1 MSSNQVLVVGAS
13 SSGWPDLL
21 LVRVKVSKEVAA
33 DGWVW
38 PEEKSMLLCFD
49 VKHIFFDVAM
59 IEKTTDDQ
67 LG

>member
-1 MSSNQVLVVGAS
+1 MAGFVI
-13 SSGWPDLL
+13 
-21 LVRVKVSKEVAA
+21 SKSQGIERGSAA

-38 PEEKSMLLCFD
+38 PEQKSMLLCFD
-49 VKHIFFDVAM
+49 VKNIFFDVAM

>member
-1 MSSNQVLVVGAS
+1 M
-13 SSGWPDLL
+13 L
-21 LVRVKVSKEVAA
+21 LVRVKISKEVAA

-59 IEKTTDDQ
+59 IEKTTKHM
-67 LG
+67 

>member
-1 MSSNQVLVVGAS
+1 MSSNRVLVVVGA

-21 LVRVKVSKEVAA
+21 LVRVKVSKDAVA

-38 PEEKSMLLCFD
+38 PEEKSMLLCFG

-59 IEKTTDDQ
+59 MN
-67 LG
+67 